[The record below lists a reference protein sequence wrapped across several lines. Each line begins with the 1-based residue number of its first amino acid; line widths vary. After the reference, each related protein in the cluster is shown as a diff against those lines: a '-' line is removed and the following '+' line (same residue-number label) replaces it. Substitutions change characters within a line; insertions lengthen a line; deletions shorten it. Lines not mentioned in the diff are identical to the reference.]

1 MEGEMQMTVAVAF
14 ERRWIRA
21 ILGGI
26 AGFLIGA
33 ALSFSLLNLVGPA
46 TVYNE
51 ELQSPKLS
59 AVWSDE
65 IGPEPRMLSDPPSFG
80 LAIVALGAAQGFVF
94 ALVAPALAGG
104 VVRRGLIY
112 GLIVWL
118 LSTLSFE
125 LLGPF
130 NLLLE
135 PLPLV
140 GVELAVGLPGNLLG
154 GIVLSAI
161 YGKLGSEGA

>member
-1 MEGEMQMTVAVAF
+1 MLSEIWP
-14 ERRWIRA
+14 RRWTRG

-26 AGFLIGA
+26 VGFLIAGA
-33 ALSFSLLNLVGPA
+33 VSFPLLELVGPA

-51 ELQSPKLS
+51 ELQSPKLT

-65 IGPEPRMLSDPPSFG
+65 LGPEPRMISDPVSFG
-80 LAIVALGAAQGFVF
+80 LAMAALGAAQGFVF
-94 ALVAPALAGG
+94 VLVAPALTGG
-104 VVRRGLIY
+104 VVRRGLTY

-118 LSTLSFE
+118 LSMLSFE

-140 GVELAVGLPGNLLG
+140 GVELAVALPGNLLG
-154 GIVLSAI
+154 GMSLSAI
-161 YGKLGSEGA
+161 YGKA